1 MPTIQILKKPG
12 WLGEFQAFIMRGN
25 VVDLA
30 VGIVVG
36 AAFTNIVQSLVKDI
50 FNPIIGLAIGG
61 IDFSNYF
68 VTLKGTHAATLD
80 QAQRAGAVT
89 LNVGLFLNAVI
100 QFIILAFIVFLVVKA
115 LSAMYRK
122 SETVAKPTASEL
134 LLAEIRDELRAP
146 GRTIAPPT

>member
-1 MPTIQILKKPG
+1 MPTIPIPRKPS

-25 VVDLA
+25 VIDLA

-68 VTLKGTHAATLD
+68 VTLKGPHEATLD
-80 QAQRAGAVT
+80 AATKAGAVT
-89 LNVGLFLNAVI
+89 MNVGSFVNAVI

-115 LSAMYRK
+115 LSALYRK
-122 SETVAKPTASEL
+122 EETKVSVPTVSET
-134 LLAEIRDELRAP
+134 LLAEIRDELRASDRP
-146 GRTIAPPT
+146 VKV